1 MFFYLTIHVY
11 IIEKY
16 FSNFT
21 KLILKRFSYNLRNL
35 LFQILKIFKIVF
47 ILFLFASIF

>member
-1 MFFYLTIHVY
+1 MYIVY

-21 KLILKRFSYNLRNL
+21 KLIFKRYSYNLYYL
-35 LFQILKIFKIVF
+35 LFQILKIFKIF
-47 ILFLFASIF
+47 ILFLFASMF